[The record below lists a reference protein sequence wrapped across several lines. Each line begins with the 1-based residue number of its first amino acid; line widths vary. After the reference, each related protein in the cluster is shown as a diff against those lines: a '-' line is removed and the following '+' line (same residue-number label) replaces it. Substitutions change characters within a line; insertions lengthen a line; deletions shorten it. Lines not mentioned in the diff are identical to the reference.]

1 MEIRVA
7 LKEGLNYLE
16 NSKYTNPFFEVRL
29 ILSRLLDKDMSYL
42 ISHDKE
48 NLNDDILNEYFNILN
63 RRKNGEPL
71 QYIFGETEFYGNTF
85 YIDENVLIPRDDTEI
100 SIEVLNKIFKENNIK
115 SFVEIGSGSGIVSV
129 TMANIYRD
137 TKFTAVDISDYA
149 IKNTLKNIKRYNLE
163 NIEVLKS
170 NLFENIT
177 GKYDIIYSNPP
188 YIRTDEIEK
197 LQVEVKDYEPM
208 NALDGGIDGL
218 YFYREIIK
226 SAKEFLSDD
235 GYLVF
240 EIGHDQA
247 DDLKNL
253 LKDYNVEVIK
263 DLSNRDR
270 VVIGKKGE

>member
-48 NLNDDILNEYFNILN
+48 DLNDDILSEYFNILN

-218 YFYREIIK
+218 YFYRQIIR

-253 LKDYNVEVIK
+253 LKDYSVEVIK

>member
-7 LKEGLNYLE
+7 LKEGLKYLE
-16 NSKYTNPFFEVRL
+16 NSEYTNPFFEVRL
-29 ILSRLLDKDMSYL
+29 ILSRVLNKDMSYL
-42 ISHDKE
+42 ISHDTE
-48 NLNDDILNEYFNILN
+48 ELNEDILKKYFNILS
-63 RRKNGEPL
+63 RRESGEPL
-71 QYIFGETEFYGNTF
+71 QYIFGETEFYGNSF
-85 YIDENVLIPRDDTEI
+85 YIDKNVLIPRDDTEI

-115 SFVEIGSGSGIVSV
+115 SFIEIGSGSGIVSV
-129 TMANIYRD
+129 TMANMYRD
-137 TKFTAVDISDYA
+137 VDFTAVDISDYA
-149 IKNTLKNIKRYNLE
+149 IKNTLKNIKRYDLQ

-208 NALDGGIDGL
+208 NALDGGADGL

-247 DDLKNL
+247 KDLEDL
-253 LKDYNVEVIK
+253 LKDYKVEVIK

>member
-7 LKEGLNYLE
+7 LKEGLKYLE
-16 NSKYTNPFFEVRL
+16 NSEYTNPFFEVRL
-29 ILSRLLDKDMSYL
+29 ILSRVLNKDMSYL
-42 ISHDKE
+42 ISHDTE
-48 NLNDDILNEYFNILN
+48 ELNEDILKKYFNILS
-63 RRKNGEPL
+63 RRESGEPL
-71 QYIFGETEFYGNTF
+71 QYIFGETEFYGNSF
-85 YIDENVLIPRDDTEI
+85 YIDKNVLIPRDDTEI

-115 SFVEIGSGSGIVSV
+115 SFIEIGSGSGIVSV
-129 TMANIYRD
+129 TMANMYRD
-137 TKFTAVDISDYA
+137 VDFTAVDISDYA
-149 IKNTLKNIKRYNLE
+149 IKNTLKNIKRYDLQ

-208 NALDGGIDGL
+208 SALDGGADGL

-247 DDLKNL
+247 KDLEDL
-253 LKDYNVEVIK
+253 LKDYKVEVIK

>member
-7 LKEGLNYLE
+7 LKEGLKYLE

-29 ILSRLLDKDMSYL
+29 ILSRVLNKDMSYL
-42 ISHDKE
+42 ISHDTE
-48 NLNDDILNEYFNILN
+48 ELNEDILKKYFNILS
-63 RRKNGEPL
+63 RRESGEPL
-71 QYIFGETEFYGNTF
+71 QYIFGETEFYGNSF
-85 YIDENVLIPRDDTEI
+85 YIDKNVLIPRDDTEI

-115 SFVEIGSGSGIVSV
+115 SFIEIGSGSGIVSV
-129 TMANIYRD
+129 TMANMYRD
-137 TKFTAVDISDYA
+137 VDFTAVDISDYA
-149 IKNTLKNIKRYNLE
+149 IKNTLKNIKRYDLQ

-197 LQVEVKDYEPM
+197 LQVEVKDYEPI
-208 NALDGGIDGL
+208 NALDGGADGL

-226 SAKEFLSDD
+226 SAKEFLNDD

-247 DDLKNL
+247 KDLEDL
-253 LKDYNVEVIK
+253 LKDYKVEVIK

>member
-253 LKDYNVEVIK
+253 LKDYSVEVIK